1 MLILIGLGLNGL
13 KSLSIE
19 AIEALKGSD
28 KVYIE
33 VYTSPVSIS
42 IDELKHLISNEKDK
56 DIEVEVAKRW
66 LIEDGKRI
74 LSEAK
79 IKNVSILCYGDPLV
93 ATTHTELLARARS
106 NGIDYKVIHNA
117 SAITSIL
124 GSCGLH
130 VYKLGRIATLVRDKR
145 ASLSTYHALYTNLLL
160 GYHTLLLLE
169 YDHESNLSLSPNEAF
184 NILLACERDE
194 QLGIFSSDTFAIVA
208 SRLGMESE
216 HIVAGKIGSM
226 INYNFGE
233 PPYAIVV
240 TGSMHFTEI
249 DALKSLKVTLLDEA
263 RDNTIAVRSKAEI
276 MLSKYIP
283 RAKDA
288 VANAL
293 SIIEGYNNIEF
304 RSRLKDIVY
313 NAEYYISDAESYAK
327 QHRYENAILA
337 LGYAE
342 GLIDS
347 IRYIVGRDPWEFNK

>member
-1 MLILIGLGLNGL
+1 MLILIGSGLNGL

-19 AIEALKGSD
+19 AIEVLKYSD
-28 KVYIE
+28 KVYLE
-33 VYTSPVSIS
+33 VYTSPVSVS
-42 IDELKHLISNEKDK
+42 IDELKRIISRDTK
-56 DIEVEVAKRW
+56 IEIAKRW
-66 LIEDGKRI
+66 LIEDCKRI

-79 IKNVSILCYGDPLV
+79 MMNVSILCYGDPLV

-130 VYKLGRIATLVRDKR
+130 IYKLGKIATLVHDKR
-145 ASLSTYHALYTNLLL
+145 ASSSIYHVVFTNLLL

-169 YDHESNLSLSPNEAF
+169 YDYESNLFLSPNEAF
-184 NILLACERDE
+184 KILLSYERDE
-194 QLGIFSSDTFAIVA
+194 QLDVFSNDTFAIVA

-226 INYNFGE
+226 LNYNFGE
-233 PPYAIVV
+233 PPHAIVV
-240 TGSMHFTEI
+240 TGSMHFTETN
-249 DALKSLKVTLLDEA
+249 ALRNLKVTLLDEP
-263 RDNTIAVRSKAEI
+263 RDNAIAVRSKAEI
-276 MLSKYIP
+276 MLSRYIP
-283 RAKDA
+283 RAKEA

-293 SIIEGYNNIEF
+293 SIVENYHNLEF
-304 RSRLKDIVY
+304 RARLKDIVY

-327 QHRYENAILA
+327 QHIYENAILA

-347 IRYIVGRDPWEFNK
+347 IRYIVGRDPWKGYCL